1 MHTASGSVWD
11 ALDFLIWV
19 LFALCFKTLGVH
31 GQDGDGCGH
40 TLLGAQ
46 SGTLASRNYPGT
58 YPNGTRCAWRLQ
70 APRGRSL
77 RLAFGDFNLEPS
89 QDCATA
95 GSLTISP
102 GNGEPPLGPLCG
114 DLDPRDRKL
123 VLNSSEVTIL
133 FLSGTHRSGRGFLLS
148 YATDQQTDLISC
160 LERGTHFSSEEFRVY
175 CPAGC
180 RDVMGD
186 IWGQSSQ
193 GYRDTSVLCKAAIH
207 AGVVSDDLGGPVNVS
222 RQRSITLYESSF
234 ANGLLSKTGSLS
246 EKKLVFHKDC
256 DSLLPV
262 LSYNA
267 SSSWE
272 EVDSLGRR
280 RLWSPGN
287 RDSAGQ
293 VLPWVA
299 DSGDPEPWLQV
310 ELQERSSITGILTKG
325 WSADTG
331 ASAGAGPGAAQSY
344 TRSYTLLYSKDSRNW
359 KAYKAVLSRER
370 KVFMGNSDSDQ
381 EVLNS
386 LIPPVVAKY
395 LLLRPQQWENRAAAH
410 VLVLGCPLLRPR
422 SPFGAP
428 PQNKVPTVSAPYSPV
443 PTKHPDVEKR
453 PAESSSQPVMVV
465 VGVVLVLIVCVG
477 ILLAGICWKRRRKN
491 ADKCS
496 LEKGCQNGLGKALPR
511 SESELI
517 SYPLE
522 RAALDV
528 LPNPPHND
536 YAEPELCPTGQKLG
550 STFRP
555 AADEGYTV
563 PLILS
568 HYDVP
573 GKLPEYAEP
582 LPPEPEYATP
592 FCDLPPDPP
601 ACLVRPAPPSH
612 ASAAASPSAH
622 YDCPGHKMA
631 PNGYCLPAPHG
642 AEYAEPEPAD
652 ALSLHTYYE
661 PL

>member
-1 MHTASGSVWD
+1 MAQEVKRHAGIAELPRHLPQRHAVRV
-11 ALDFLIWV
+11 A
-19 LFALCFKTLGVH
+19 AR
-31 GQDGDGCGH
+31 
-40 TLLGAQ
+40 GAQ
-46 SGTLASRNYPGT
+46 
-58 YPNGTRCAWRLQ
+58 
-70 APRGRSL
+70 GRSL

-89 QDCATA
+89 QNCATA
-95 GSLTISP
+95 GSLTITP

-114 DLDPRDRKL
+114 DLDPRNRKL

-160 LERGTHFSSEEFRVY
+160 LERGTHFTSEGFRVY

-207 AGVVSDDLGGPVNVS
+207 AGVVSDDLGGPVTVS

-246 EKKLVFHKDC
+246 EKKLVFRKDC

-287 RDSAGQ
+287 RDSTGQ

-299 DSGDPEPWLQV
+299 DSGDPKPWLQV

-325 WSADTG
+325 WSADAGRAGRGPGTG
-331 ASAGAGPGAAQSY
+331 AARAY

-395 LLLRPQQWENRAAAH
+395 LLLRPQLWQNRAAAH
-410 VLVLGCPLLRPR
+410 VLV
-422 SPFGAP
+422 P

-477 ILLAGICWKRRRKN
+477 ILLAGLCWKRRRKN

-517 SYPLE
+517 SYPPE

-536 YAEPELCPTGQKLG
+536 YAEPELCPAGQKLG

-555 AADEGYTV
+555 VADEGYTV

-573 GKLPEYAEP
+573 GSFRNTPSRCRRSP
-582 LPPEPEYATP
+582 STPRPSATCP
-592 FCDLPPDPP
+592 
-601 ACLVRPAPPSH
+601 RPARLPGPPRAPSH

-642 AEYAEPEPAD
+642 AEYAEPQPAD